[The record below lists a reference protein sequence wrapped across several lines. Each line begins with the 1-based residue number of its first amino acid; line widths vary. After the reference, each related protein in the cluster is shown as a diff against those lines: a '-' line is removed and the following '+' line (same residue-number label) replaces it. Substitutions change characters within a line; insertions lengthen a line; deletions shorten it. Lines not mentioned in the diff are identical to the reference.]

1 MELFISDALAQSG
14 ESGGGFISLI
24 PLILIFVLFYF
35 LLIRPQQKKT
45 KKHKQMVEAIQVGD
59 EIITNG
65 GTLGKIKAVDVNFVG
80 LEVAPGVT
88 IQVQRMAIAQLV
100 PRDTMKT
107 DEDESKSKKSSRRKK
122 KSRHLDSDSESS
134 AE

>member
-14 ESGGGFISLI
+14 DAGGGFISLI

-45 KKHKQMVEAIQVGD
+45 KKHKEMVEALQVDD

-65 GTLGKIKAVDVNFVG
+65 GTLGKIKSVDVNFVG

-88 IQVQRMAIAQLV
+88 VQVQRMAIAQLV
-100 PRDTMKT
+100 PRDTMKA
-107 DEDESKSKKSSRRKK
+107 ESKPKKTPRKK
-122 KSRHLDSDSESS
+122 KKTEQIESDSESS